1 MMAIMNYE
9 GDVSDCVTETKAT
22 DYEILMK
29 KFFTSSASAIFF
41 SNNSTLTDS
50 LNILNPI
57 FFPVEIHIQLPKL
70 VQIVTLEIITFRD
83 SKRG

>member
-1 MMAIMNYE
+1 MRVTLAIALPRQKLYWLWNFDE
-9 GDVSDCVTETKAT
+9 NS
-22 DYEILMK
+22 MK

-41 SNNSTLTDS
+41 SKNSIPIDS

-70 VQIVTLEIITFRD
+70 VQIVYIGNNNI
-83 SKRG
+83 

>member
-1 MMAIMNYE
+1 MRVTLAIALPRQKLYWLWNFDE
-9 GDVSDCVTETKAT
+9 NS
-22 DYEILMK
+22 MK

-41 SNNSTLTDS
+41 SNNSTPTDS

-70 VQIVTLEIITFRD
+70 VQIVYTGNNNI
-83 SKRG
+83 

>member
-1 MMAIMNYE
+1 MRVTLAIALPRQKLYWLWNFDE
-9 GDVSDCVTETKAT
+9 NS
-22 DYEILMK
+22 MK

-41 SNNSTLTDS
+41 SNNSTPTDS

-70 VQIVTLEIITFRD
+70 VQIVYIGYNNI
-83 SKRG
+83 